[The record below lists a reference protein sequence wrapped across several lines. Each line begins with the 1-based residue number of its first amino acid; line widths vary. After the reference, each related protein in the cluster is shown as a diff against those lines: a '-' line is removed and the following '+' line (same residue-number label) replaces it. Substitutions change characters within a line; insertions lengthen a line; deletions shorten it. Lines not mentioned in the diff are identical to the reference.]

1 MRKKYIN
8 ANIKKEHSAVQLKPA
23 RNKSKSIAKLQ
34 KFSFRKIVLKKVHKK
49 NNDFFNLKEDY
60 FLLISEY
67 VFAFPEIG
75 FKSLKSFLKAVAKNT
90 GRTLKS
96 V

>member
-1 MRKKYIN
+1 MKK
-8 ANIKKEHSAVQLKPA
+8 L
-23 RNKSKSIAKLQ
+23 
-34 KFSFRKIVLKKVHKK
+34 HKK

-67 VFAFPEIG
+67 VYAFPEFG
-75 FKSLKSFLKAVAKNT
+75 FKNLTGFLKVVAKVT
-90 GRTLKS
+90 ERTLKS

>member
-1 MRKKYIN
+1 M
-8 ANIKKEHSAVQLKPA
+8 
-23 RNKSKSIAKLQ
+23 
-34 KFSFRKIVLKKVHKK
+34 HKK

-67 VFAFPEIG
+67 VFAFPELG
-75 FKSLKSFLKAVAKNT
+75 FKNLKNFLQVIANNT